1 MAPLSSD
8 VSAGDDVLASQ
19 YNNLRTDVLD
29 PVVGHNHTGKPGE
42 GVAMPGALRITLA
55 SLIGDGSDGDLIV
68 NAPTTIATL
77 KRFDNLTLNDE
88 LKPAPG
94 QNFLFIQVK
103 GILTINSGGKLTA
116 DGFGGAGGAAGNPPI
131 DGGDGFISGMTSV
144 PNPDLAGQNG
154 IPATDGLKSFQ
165 QLAATLDDSNDI
177 FVGFGAGG
185 GGGFTGGPGVG
196 GVGADGG
203 DIWAGGGG
211 GGDKAADSDAS
222 TPGGN
227 GGGCLVILADTI
239 IINAG
244 GEITARGINAADAG
258 ANGGGGGGGGGGL
271 VYVAAS
277 NLTNNGLISAI
288 GGTGG
293 IGTGG
298 GGDGGDG
305 ADGLVVEKLI
315 PG

>member
-29 PVVGHNHTGKPGE
+29 PVVGHKHTGKPGE

-55 SLIGDGSDGDLIV
+55 SLIGDGGDGDLIV

-103 GILTINSGGKLTA
+103 GTLTINSGGKLTA
-116 DGFGGAGGAAGNPPI
+116 DGFGGAGGVEGNPPT

-154 IPATDGLKSFQ
+154 NPATDGLKSFQ

-185 GGGFTGGPGVG
+185 GGGRVSSTGN
-196 GVGADGG
+196 GADGG
-203 DIWAGGGG
+203 DVWAGGGG
-211 GGDKAADSDAS
+211 GGNNIADANSA
-222 TPGGN
+222 TAGGN
-227 GGGCLVILADTI
+227 GGGCVVVLADAI
-239 IINAG
+239 VINSG
-244 GEITARGINAADAG
+244 GEIIARGISAANPQVNNG
-258 ANGGGGGGGGGGL
+258 AGGGGGGGGL
-271 VYVAAS
+271 IFLAS
-277 NLTNNGLISAI
+277 RTITNNGLVSAL
-288 GGTGG
+288 GGSGGDGGG
-293 IGTGG
+293 I

-305 ADGLVVEKLI
+305 ADGVVVEKLI